1 METVLDRAATPGTDS
16 LAASADY
23 SKLVVTAGGLQPGAS
38 TWMVRTAALTDV
50 ARGGLAIAMAEKDP
64 ESLAKVG
71 AVLDGLGLSGLR
83 WVGGVDHRDVSGRVH
98 ATTCVQIDTA
108 AQGLLPRLVGLG
120 KPLDATLPKRV
131 PGDCLGMGAGAVDWL
146 PAAYDFAMSSFEAL
160 EPDGYA
166 EVQGMLK
173 QVMGESDLREDILA
187 NVHGTVLNYSMPGEG
202 ITGTPTSIIRFNLHE
217 ADRFVIALGTMVS
230 SVGMMA
236 LGSDSVQLKESDH
249 EGHRFFEIDV
259 SRTPLAAMMLQPAF
273 AINGNEVV
281 FSLESAKAV
290 KSALNFTGEGKTL
303 ASNGPFMAF
312 VKQLR
317 SKGELTA
324 MSFTDNARTFAAGY
338 TQVAGAAQMLAT
350 GASDLPVDLA
360 LMPSEQAIT
369 RHLAQSFTGGYV
381 ANDGQTHVSM
391 SEGQF
396 QLGDFLPIL
405 ATGAV
410 LGVAMASGDDVFA
423 VAPGEEDP
431 YETVQKHLAEIS
443 AGMTVYK
450 IAEGQFPG
458 AISDLIKPLDDYPQG
473 CLGKTELPMD
483 PWGRAYNFRLT
494 ATGRPF
500 LWSCGPDGVDQGGDG
515 DDIVKA

>member
-1 METVLDRAATPGTDS
+1 
-16 LAASADY
+16 
-23 SKLVVTAGGLQPGAS
+23 
-38 TWMVRTAALTDV
+38 
-50 ARGGLAIAMAEKDP
+50 
-64 ESLAKVG
+64 
-71 AVLDGLGLSGLR
+71 
-83 WVGGVDHRDVSGRVH
+83 
-98 ATTCVQIDTA
+98 
-108 AQGLLPRLVGLG
+108 
-120 KPLDATLPKRV
+120 
-131 PGDCLGMGAGAVDWL
+131 
-146 PAAYDFAMSSFEAL
+146 
-160 EPDGYA
+160 
-166 EVQGMLK
+166 
-173 QVMGESDLREDILA
+173 
-187 NVHGTVLNYSMPGEG
+187 
-202 ITGTPTSIIRFNLHE
+202 
-217 ADRFVIALGTMVS
+217 
-230 SVGMMA
+230 MMA
-236 LGSDSVQLKESDH
+236 VGSDSVQLKESDH

-483 PWGRAYNFRLT
+483 PWGRAYNFRLN
-494 ATGRPF
+494 AKGRPF
-500 LWSCGPDGVDQGGDG
+500 LWSCGPDGVDQGGEG